1 MDATRARLSFD
12 SGHYS
17 GHFEWAASAML
28 IAATLL
34 VASLVV
40 RELRFAPRLQAGPR
54 EPDAAT
60 VVPPEAVSVPTLVL
74 SAGSVIHV
82 GEART
87 AAAASLTALTLVKRT
102 EERGPLGAREVL
114 SYQGFTLVFEP
125 FERLGEPRIAAI
137 FLQ

>member
-17 GHFEWAASAML
+17 GHFEWAASAVL

-74 SAGSVIHV
+74 SAGSVIHGRSGHPV
-82 GEART
+82 ATHAMSNESAITPQCLPEAS
-87 AAAASLTALTLVKRT
+87 A
-102 EERGPLGAREVL
+102 
-114 SYQGFTLVFEP
+114 F
-125 FERLGEPRIAAI
+125 
-137 FLQ
+137 